1 MPLKKVW
8 WAKSS
13 VKNIEIG
20 DVEMDGT
27 LAKGYMISYGEQSPL
42 FSEFNKEATKWKLD
56 LTSIFPMSFLRL

>member
-1 MPLKKVW
+1 M
-8 WAKSS
+8 
-13 VKNIEIG
+13 KNIEIG